1 MTPKIS
7 IIDNHAE
14 GTRDSQ
20 MRSSSVG
27 SAFKRLFSRSPVRPP
42 RSNSSVPALGTQTND
57 PQDLATGEGQR
68 RRIPPNSIQSQ
79 PVAGPED
86 LPNFHSS
93 CPIQTQRDRFN
104 RNIGGLLR
112 AQQTQQQTSRSA
124 MASHRGG
131 HPEVDG
137 GNRMTQSSVIS
148 EIPVQS

>member
-1 MTPKIS
+1 MTPNIS

-14 GTRDSQ
+14 ETRDSQ

-68 RRIPPNSIQSQ
+68 GRIPPNSIQSQ
-79 PVAGPED
+79 PVAGPEGI
-86 LPNFHSS
+86 PNFHSS
-93 CPIQTQRDRFN
+93 CPIQTQRDNFN

-137 GNRMTQSSVIS
+137 ENRWPTGMTQPNVI
-148 EIPVQS
+148 EI